1 MAINLE
7 LMRKKLAVLKGE
19 VKSGGS
25 NSPFF
30 RPEEGEQDIRIVP
43 SPDGDPFKEV
53 YFHYN
58 LPDHKGGILC
68 PKRNEGEHCPICEF
82 ASSLWKEYT
91 DTKDEA
97 TKELAKQLFVRP
109 RYFSPVVIRGRE
121 NEGVKYYGYGK
132 KASVCFHQY
141 M

>member
-19 VKSGGS
+19 VKGGGS

-43 SPDGDPFKEV
+43 SPDGDPFKDFW
-53 YFHYN
+53 FHYN
-58 LPDHKGGILC
+58 VGNNPGFLSPKKNFGEDDPLNDFVRKLFNEGTEESIKMAKSLMALSEPGTADDDHK
-68 PKRNEGEHCPICEF
+68 P
-82 ASSLWKEYT
+82 SSAVLTSEPSW
-91 DTKDEA
+91 
-97 TKELAKQLFVRP
+97 
-109 RYFSPVVIRGRE
+109 
-121 NEGVKYYGYGK
+121 GK
-132 KASVCFHQY
+132 ARLV